1 MSDLSPGSKIKA
13 LVRMNTSA
21 ENEPGG
27 PCQLVSPSV
36 SSASEHRFMVVTAH
50 WNAMN
55 SPRHDR
61 DPQAKGLKKQ
71 WSTSSSSIQRRARAL
86 QRPDSP
92 IPECAELEIDP
103 DLPMTRCPRVSVEM
117 YPRYEK
123 TTRVTL
129 NAIIESP
136 TQTEQ
141 TPTPIPSLAPTS
153 VPYPPESPSVVLKP
167 PSKWCCFH

>member
-27 PCQLVSPSV
+27 PCQLVTPSV
-36 SSASEHRFMVVTAH
+36 SSASEHRYLVVAAH
-50 WNAMN
+50 WNAVN
-55 SPRHDR
+55 SPRE
-61 DPQAKGLKKQ
+61 PLAKGLKKQ

-92 IPECAELEIDP
+92 IPEGSELAIDP
-103 DLPMTRCPRVSVEM
+103 DLPVTTCPRVSVEM

-141 TPTPIPSLAPTS
+141 TSTPIPSLASTPLPFPS
-153 VPYPPESPSVVLKP
+153 ESPPVVLKP
-167 PSKWCCFH
+167 RSKWCCCFH